1 VILLPLLL
9 IYSSM
14 SFRVKRS
21 KIVFS

>member
-1 VILLPLLL
+1 VILSPLLL